1 MDEDRIAAGKTRSD
15 RAEILSGLVAEKT
28 RKASTTKSGMMNG
41 KDPVSGTWDVVTM
54 TQRMGEMPMTV
65 ALEMSEGGSVTG
77 VADLSMMEMEG
88 DLSGSFDAAKSTL
101 SLELTI
107 QGQVIS
113 EMTLEISGNSM
124 TGKAESAFMPDGP
137 GATVTGKKTSSPQ
150 VEDPVLTSGRGGL
163 LARMRYAG
171 EERLYEII
179 RSGYD
184 PAEMKAGD
192 CGCGINNGTRD
203 AIAQEAGR

>member
-1 MDEDRIAAGKTRSD
+1 
-15 RAEILSGLVAEKT
+15 
-28 RKASTTKSGMMNG
+28 
-41 KDPVSGTWDVVTM
+41 
-54 TQRMGEMPMTV
+54 
-65 ALEMSEGGSVTG
+65 
-77 VADLSMMEMEG
+77 MEG
-88 DLSGSFDAAKSTL
+88 SLNGSFDAAKSTL
-101 SLELTI
+101 TLELTI
-107 QGQVIS
+107 QGQMIS
-113 EMTLEISGNSM
+113 ELTLEISGDSM
-124 TGKAESAFMPDGP
+124 SGKAESAFMPDRP
-137 GATVTGKKTSSPQ
+137 AATVTGKRTSSPR

-184 PAEMKAGD
+184 PTEMKAGD